1 MKSTS
6 IDGLDVSY
14 IRPCI
19 KSIAVNSSRT
29 VDVSTRFCKGKML
42 MFAKISVKSSVYDII
57 EDFGFPDDKV
67 KGIFDKRDNEKS
79 FLYLHL
85 TVTDS
90 C

>member
-1 MKSTS
+1 
-6 IDGLDVSY
+6 
-14 IRPCI
+14 
-19 KSIAVNSSRT
+19 
-29 VDVSTRFCKGKML
+29 
-42 MFAKISVKSSVYDII
+42 MFAEMSVKSSVYDII

-67 KGIFDKRDNEKS
+67 KGIFDKSDNEKS